1 MNRPL
6 LRRQIERLWD
16 GAAIVR
22 LSGEIDITTAPRVR
36 GQFEEMAEEDLTD
49 LIVDMREVSFID
61 STGIH
66 ALVEGKRVIHE
77 RGSRIILVPSS
88 PVRRLFALV
97 FEDQVFA
104 DRAESLEDALEMLEA
119 YRDTKERSGHREV
132 S

>member
-16 GAAIVR
+16 GAAIVQ
-22 LSGEIDITTAPRVR
+22 LSGEIDITTAPTVSD
-36 GQFEEMAEEDLTD
+36 QFEELAGENLTD
-49 LIVDMREVSFID
+49 LILDMREVSFMD

-66 ALVEGKRVIHE
+66 ALVEGKMMVHDQ
-77 RGSRIILVPSS
+77 GSRIILVPSA

-104 DRAESLEDALEMLEA
+104 DRAVSLEDAIAMLEA
-119 YRDTKERSGHREV
+119 YRDDRERSGHREV

>member
-6 LRRQIERLWD
+6 LRRQIERLRD
-16 GAAIVR
+16 GAVIVQWF
-22 LSGEIDITTAPRVR
+22 GEIDITTAPRVS
-36 GQFEEMAEEDLTD
+36 GQFVGLAEEKITD
-49 LIVDMREVSFID
+49 LILDMREVSFID

-66 ALVEGKRVIHE
+66 ALVEGKRMVHE
-77 RGSRIILVPSS
+77 QGSRIILVPSS

-104 DRAESLEDALEMLEA
+104 DRAESLEEAIAMLET
-119 YRDTKERSGHREV
+119 YRDDKEMSGHREV